1 MAWFRTRVWAAWIVA
16 AACAGSLN
24 LYASNVDGKVRKAR
38 DKVFPA
44 LINVQPI
51 MELYRDG
58 EKVVTGQATG
68 SGVIFDKE
76 GYALTNFHVAG
87 HAEKVICT
95 LGTKERIH
103 GKVVGADPWT
113 DLAVLKLDL
122 EEWNRYHPSEPIP
135 FAELGDSDK
144 LEVAEPVMAMGSP
157 RGLARSVTMGIVSN
171 TERSLGDEMT
181 LPTGEKTGT
190 FNVWIQTDAAINP
203 GNSGGP
209 LVNLEGKVVGINSR
223 GVGGANNLGFSLPVN
238 IAKRVVS
245 AILKDGKVTRS
256 SIGIKLQEMRELEDH
271 FKMETFKGVLVAS
284 VEPSSPAEEAGVKA
298 GDLILSIS
306 GREVSAR
313 FEEDLPNIYSL
324 IAQMPIAS
332 KQALKIQRGG
342 HDMELSVVTEELT
355 QVRGKEEEVAEW
367 GITVRDLTAS
377 QKRDLEVSDGVY
389 VTGTKPGKLAERGKL
404 EAGDVIQQVGET
416 PTPTLAAFKVAVA
429 AALAGKDKAKVVG
442 VKIIRNKGRYTR
454 AVRLVEE

>member
-1 MAWFRTRVWAAWIVA
+1 MPMIRSSVLVV
-16 AACAGSLN
+16 CAVLALGTASAR
-24 LYASNVDGKVRKAR
+24 ASNVEGKVRKAR

-51 MELYRDG
+51 LELYRNG

-68 SGVIFDKE
+68 SGVIFSAE

-95 LGTKERIH
+95 LGTKERVH
-103 GKVVGADPWT
+103 GKVVGSDPWT

-122 EEWNRYHPSEPIP
+122 EDWRRYHAKDPLP

-144 LEVAEPVMAMGSP
+144 LEVCEPVMAMGSP

-171 TERSLGDEMT
+171 TERYLGDEFY

-190 FNVWIQTDAAINP
+190 FNTWLQTDAAINP

-223 GVGGANNLGFSLPVN
+223 GVGGANNLGFAVPVN
-238 IAKRVVS
+238 LARKVVN
-245 AILKDGKVTRS
+245 AILSEGKMTRS

-271 FKMETFKGVLVAS
+271 FKMDAFRGVLVAS

-298 GDLILSIS
+298 GDLILQI
-306 GREVSAR
+306 GGKDVSAR
-313 FEEDLPNIYSL
+313 FEEDLPAIYNMV
-324 IAQMPIAS
+324 AQMPVGS

-342 HDMELSVVTEELT
+342 RDLDLTVVTEELT
-355 QVRGKEEEVAEW
+355 QVRGKEQEVAEW
-367 GITVRDLTAS
+367 GLTVRDLTAA
-377 QKRDLEVSDGVY
+377 QKRDLEVSDGVF
-389 VTGTKPGKLAERGKL
+389 VTGTKPGKAAERGKL
-404 EAGDVIQQVGET
+404 EPGDVIQQVGDT
-416 PTPTLAAFKVAVA
+416 PTPNFAAFKAAVEA
-429 AALAGKDKAKVVG
+429 AMANKDKVKVVG
-442 VKIIRNKGRYTR
+442 LKIMRNKGRYTR
-454 AVRLVEE
+454 AVRLVDE